1 VLKRLHHPDPP
12 HVRLPRLS
20 RHARPCY
27 DCAGSGRRALILPP
41 PYYTVNVFTDA
52 ILLQVNGRRGEE
64 GDKRSMRLKD
74 RLAELRQDRGW
85 TLRALRAHVLELTG
99 AVLSISYLSELERTD
114 ALPSLE
120 TLARLAA
127 AYSISPQD
135 LLAPVDLPAGDHMPG
150 GGEAGGGDGDALA
163 QYPPGLRALIARGL
177 VTPEWAGSLARIE
190 FRGQRPRT
198 EDEWQAI
205 YGLLKA
211 FLDPGTAGIGQ
222 GGGGT
227 TDGDA
232 RDV

>member
-1 VLKRLHHPDPP
+1 
-12 HVRLPRLS
+12 
-20 RHARPCY
+20 
-27 DCAGSGRRALILPP
+27 
-41 PYYTVNVFTDA
+41 
-52 ILLQVNGRRGEE
+52 
-64 GDKRSMRLKD
+64 MRLKD

-85 TLRALRAHVLELTG
+85 TLRTLRAQVLELTG
-99 AVLSISYLSELERTD
+99 TVLSISYLSELERTD

-177 VTPEWAGSLARIE
+177 VTPEWAGTLARIE
-190 FRGQRPRT
+190 FRGQRPHT

-211 FLDPGTAGIGQ
+211 FLDPETSGTGRESNGAG
-222 GGGGT
+222 
-227 TDGDA
+227 DGETEG
-232 RDV
+232 